1 MFFLKYLIMSYYFL
15 ASSLSG
21 EINKNQGLLCKVI
34 NSDEHYSFIFESNDK
49 VQFKKKIKN
58 KIVSE
63 GSHSYETIKDLIIIY
78 NYDVLPMREET
89 HINLK
94 TLEMKTGIFTTRY
107 PLIRKGCRL
116 YFSMTVN

>member
-107 PLIRKGCRL
+107 PLIRKGEC
-116 YFSMTVN
+116 FFK